1 MDMSN
6 ENSGPNK
13 TRNIYPNKRVS
24 TQMNPE
30 QIAQS
35 IKNITKG
42 IGNKQ
47 PSI

>member
-1 MDMSN
+1 MDMNN

-24 TQMNPE
+24 HNPE
-30 QIAQS
+30 QIAKS
-35 IKNITKG
+35 VRNITKG
-42 IGNKQ
+42 IGNMQ